1 MIDHTGHPH
10 PSTPKARALCRA
22 NGGTGFIGK
31 IGAAAPVANK
41 TDNGKAPSVPKPHT
55 VNVKPPAPKK
65 TPAKKK
71 ETDAVPAGHGI
82 PKPAVVHKKEDTKVQ
97 MLKPGQMPT
106 VAPGRG
112 SSGNHIRPKSPDS
125 FPAPKKAAS
134 GVLSTSSGNQRSI
147 TPKNFDKTKM
157 EMKDGNGN
165 WRKVASIETTQP
177 GTNGSFR
184 RQYIFRDADGKV
196 IQSAVPNGKVD
207 VRDIDIPRVS
217 VPPPNLSG
225 TMGGLIPPPTTSSGL
240 SLDQIKIQ
248 NALRAGASRDFI
260 KSKSKMSPDEV
271 DRNIDRIL
279 TQYNVPNH
287 VYPRKGIPGATP
299 RQATAVKPATT
310 SDLRTNLQKLKEG
323 GRVEAP
329 DVPESVTLQT
339 VRHRNGQTDE
349 GMKKRADR
357 VLAVQEGVVGDHI
370 LRVQSIKT
378 GIPTG
383 GSFKGHENSNGTC
396 LNGHIHIHKDFSGRA
411 ENEAWGR
418 LTGFKTRGGDDP
430 LEATLAHEMGHALLV
445 NFDLSHDHR
454 KAIAEAMIKEL
465 GLKDVPSVGGNGA
478 WSLVRFDALVQNPE
492 NNKIIKRK
500 VSKYAGT
507 NANEFM
513 AEIWADYTMNPH
525 PKPETKRLGD
535 VILGVVKKLP
545 KQRRKS
551 R

>member
-31 IGAAAPVANK
+31 VGTTAPVANK
-41 TDNGKAPSVPKPHT
+41 TDNGKAPNVPRPHT

-65 TPAKKK
+65 VAAKK

-82 PKPAVVHKKEDTKVQ
+82 PKPAVVHKKEPTKVQ

-106 VAPGRG
+106 VAPGKG
-112 SSGNHIRPKSPDS
+112 SSGNHTPLKRPES
-125 FPAPKKAAS
+125 FPAPKPAS
-134 GVLSTSSGNQRSI
+134 VTPSTSGTQRAI

-157 EMKDGNGN
+157 EIKDGNGN
-165 WRKVASIETTQP
+165 WRKVDHVETTRP
-177 GTNGSFR
+177 GEHGSLR
-184 RQYIFRDADGKV
+184 RQYVFRDSDGKV
-196 IQSAVPNGKVD
+196 IRSATPSEKID
-207 VRDIDIPRVS
+207 VRDIEIPRVS
-217 VPPPNLSG
+217 IPPANLAG
-225 TMGGLIPPPTTSSGL
+225 TMGGLIPVPTTSSGL

-248 NALRAGASRDFI
+248 SALRAGASRDFI
-260 KSKSKMSPDEV
+260 KSKSKLSPDEV
-271 DRNIDRIL
+271 DRSIDSIL
-279 TQYNVPNH
+279 TKYGVPNH
-287 VYPRKGIPGATP
+287 VYPRKGVPGATP
-299 RQATAVKPATT
+299 PKATAVKPATS
-310 SDLRTNLQKLKEG
+310 SDLRSNLQKLKDG

-329 DVPESVTLQT
+329 DVPESVTLKT
-339 VRHRNGQTDE
+339 VRHRNIQTDE
-349 GMKKRADR
+349 AMKKRADR

-396 LNGHIHIHKDFSGRA
+396 LNGHIHIHKDFGGRS

-430 LEATLAHEMGHALLV
+430 LESTLAHEMGHALLV

-478 WSLVRFDALVQNPE
+478 WSLVRFDALVQNPD

-507 NANEFM
+507 NASEFM
-513 AEIWADYTMNPH
+513 AEIWADYTMNPN